1 MDFMFNN
8 ATAFNQNLCHFGDN
22 WPYSWMYSLFVGSGC
37 PDTGDPWE
45 SANGPWCAVSNCPDP
60 STSPSTTQ
68 AQTSAAQNWV
78 HVATLTT
85 GFPSDAPETVSEG
98 EMETCSNC
106 KLSDEDINSLDF
118 NLLRFE
124 PAAPSTEHPITYF
137 DFSNKIFDS
146 TAVVEPCSTPWTL
159 SETDAQAGIFG
170 GQESCC
176 TYTVCNFGRGHCDDN
191 VKSSYGFDWYG
202 GCGLT
207 PITGTSGFEHVGG
220 VRIYVS
226 SFNSGSPT
234 LR

>member
-1 MDFMFNN
+1 MFNN

-45 SANGPWCAVSNCPDP
+45 SAYGPWCAVSSCQP

-137 DFSNKIFDS
+137 DFSNKIFNS